1 MQSMAPPTATA
12 RAEKTHD
19 CPLCG
24 HELAAANDV
33 YVHLQVSHRKSEISE
48 ALIQATADGSDQSVV
63 AER

>member
-1 MQSMAPPTATA
+1 MQSLTPATATD
-12 RAEKTHD
+12 RTEETHA

-48 ALIQATADGSDQSVV
+48 ALIEATVDEPDRPVV
-63 AER
+63 ER